1 MLGKA
6 HDDHM
11 IPEPQLHLSLQIAE
25 HGIEQHH
32 ADVLRYVAELRREG
46 RDGILLDL
54 AADPSQPAVARER
67 AFGRL
72 LTWIAH
78 TPASQAC
85 AECPAA
91 A

>member
-1 MLGKA
+1 
-6 HDDHM
+6 M
-11 IPEPQLHLSLQIAE
+11 IPQPQLHLFLQRSGQLADQIAD
-25 HGIEQHH
+25 HGIERHH

-46 RDGILLDL
+46 RDGVLLDL

-72 LTWIAH
+72 LAWIAR